1 MAGSAGKRLT
11 ISCLQWYRV
20 LCAAKDGELAL
31 QGQAGAEMI
40 ELLQV
45 VKGERPSYNVGQM
58 SLLEKINETADLR
71 RLPLEQLETVS
82 DEIRKYILET
92 MSRIGGH
99 TGASL
104 GAIELAVALH
114 YAFDTPRDRLVWD
127 VGHQAYA
134 HKILTGRRELLPT
147 IKQYGGISGFLRRDE
162 SEYDTFGAGHAS
174 TSLSAALGMAIAR
187 DRKGEDHHVVALIGD
202 ASLAGGMAMEAINQ
216 AGHLKTR
223 LIVVLNDNEMS
234 IAPAVGALTGYLNRI
249 RGAQGYH
256 RFKDEVEET
265 LLAIPS
271 LGERLHHAAKAMKDA
286 IAAAVLPGA
295 LVSELGFK
303 YIGYVDGHNPRA
315 LVAALREAKQVKD
328 GPVIVHALTTKGKG
342 YPQAEKDYYRW
353 HATGPFDLKTGKA
366 VKSAAKAPTY
376 TSVFGKTLCEL
387 MEKDPKIVALTAAM
401 PDGTGVCDA
410 LERFPDR
417 SFDVGIAE
425 QHCVT
430 FAAGMSCEGLKP
442 VCAIYSTFLQRA
454 FDQLVHDVC
463 IQNLNVKFC
472 LDRGGIAGGDGPTHH
487 GLLDIAYLRGVP
499 NIIVMAPK
507 DEGEMRDMMLTLV
520 EHEGPAAMRYPRG
533 NGVGASIDR
542 EPELLEIGK
551 GEILRDGGEI
561 AIVAYGSMVHP
572 SLQAAENLSRE
583 GIETTVVNARFVKP
597 LDAQLLLA
605 LARTKRLIVTVEEA
619 YLAGGFGSAVLELLE
634 ENGLQDKVRVVRMG
648 IPDRLVTHGDPKLLL
663 AKYGLD
669 TDGIFTRVRE
679 SIEVLDDRRAKPQ
692 KVGS

>member
-1 MAGSAGKRLT
+1 M
-11 ISCLQWYRV
+11 
-20 LCAAKDGELAL
+20 
-31 QGQAGAEMI
+31 
-40 ELLQV
+40 
-45 VKGERPSYNVGQM
+45 N
-58 SLLEKINETADLR
+58 LLEKINSPTDLR
-71 RLPLEQLETVS
+71 RLPPESLRTVA
-82 DEIRKYILET
+82 DEIRQLILET

-134 HKILTGRRELLPT
+134 HKILTGRRVLLPT

-216 AGHLKTR
+216 AGHLKSR

-249 RGAQGYH
+249 KGAHNYH

-271 LGERLHHAAKAMKDA
+271 VGERLHHAAKTVKDA

-315 LVAALREAKQVKD
+315 LVAALNEAKQIVD

-353 HATGPFDLKTGKA
+353 HATGPFDLKSGQALKA
-366 VKSAAKAPTY
+366 KAGAPTY
-376 TSVFGKTLCEL
+376 TAVFGNTLADL
-387 MEKDPKIVALTAAM
+387 MEKDEKIIALTAAM
-401 PDGTGVCDA
+401 PDGTGVCTP

-430 FAAGMSCEGLKP
+430 FAAGMSCEGLIP
-442 VCAIYSTFLQRA
+442 VCAIYSTFLQRG

-463 IQNLNVKFC
+463 IQDLNVKFC
-472 LDRGGIAGGDGPTHH
+472 LDRGGLAGGDGPTHH

-499 NIIVMAPK
+499 NLVVMAPK
-507 DEGEMRDMMLTLV
+507 DEGEMRDMMLTMV
-520 EHEGPAAMRYPRG
+520 EHVGPAAMRYPRG
-533 NGVGASIDR
+533 NGVGVDISRVPQA
-542 EPELLEIGK
+542 LEIGK

-572 SLQAAENLSRE
+572 SLQAAEHLAKDK
-583 GIETTVVNARFVKP
+583 IEATVVNARFVKP

-605 LARTKRLIVTVEEA
+605 LAQTKRLIVTVEEA
-619 YLAGGFGSAVLELLE
+619 YLAGGFGSAIMELLE

-648 IPDRLVTHGDPKLLL
+648 IPDRLVTHGDAKLLL

-669 TDGIFTRVRE
+669 ADGIYNRVKE
-679 SIEVLDDRRAKPQ
+679 SIDVLDDRRAKPQ
-692 KVGS
+692 KVSR

>member
-1 MAGSAGKRLT
+1 
-11 ISCLQWYRV
+11 
-20 LCAAKDGELAL
+20 
-31 QGQAGAEMI
+31 
-40 ELLQV
+40 
-45 VKGERPSYNVGQM
+45 M
-58 SLLEKINETADLR
+58 SLLEKINATADLR
-71 RLPLEQLETVS
+71 RLPLEQLETVA
-82 DEIRKYILET
+82 DEIRQYILET

-134 HKILTGRRELLPT
+134 HKILTGRRDLLPT

-187 DRKGEDHHVVALIGD
+187 DRKGVDHHVVALIGD

-216 AGHLKTR
+216 AGHLRTR
-223 LIVVLNDNEMS
+223 LIVLLNDNEMS
-234 IAPAVGALTGYLNRI
+234 IAPAVGALTGYLNRL

-265 LLAIPS
+265 LLAIPT
-271 LGERLHHAAKAMKDA
+271 LGGRLHHAAKTMKDA

-353 HATGPFDLKTGKA
+353 HATGPFDLKTGKV
-366 VKSAAKAPTY
+366 VKARAKTPTY

-387 MEKDPKIVALTAAM
+387 MEKDSKIVALTAAM
-401 PDGTGVCDA
+401 PDGTGVCEA
-410 LERFPDR
+410 LEKFPDR

-442 VCAIYSTFLQRA
+442 VCAIYSTFLQRG
-454 FDQLVHDVC
+454 FDQVVHDVC

-472 LDRGGIAGGDGPTHH
+472 LDRAGIAGGDGPTHH

-499 NIIVMAPK
+499 NIVVMAPK

-542 EPELLEIGK
+542 EPQLLEIGK

-572 SLQAAENLSRE
+572 ALQAANNLFRE

-634 ENGLQDKVRVVRMG
+634 ENGLQDRVRVVRMG
-648 IPDRLVTHGDPKLLL
+648 FPDRLVTHGDAKLLL

-669 TDGIFTRVRE
+669 SDGIFTRVRE

-692 KVGS
+692 KVRS

>member
-1 MAGSAGKRLT
+1 MR
-11 ISCLQWYRV
+11 
-20 LCAAKDGELAL
+20 E
-31 QGQAGAEMI
+31 
-40 ELLQV
+40 
-45 VKGERPSYNVGQM
+45 M
-58 SLLEKINETADLR
+58 SLLENINSSADLR
-71 RLPLEQLETVS
+71 RLSIDQLPDVAA
-82 DEIRKYILET
+82 EIRQYILET

-114 YAFDTPRDRLVWD
+114 YAFDTPQDRLVWD

-134 HKILTGRRELLPT
+134 HKILTGRRDALPT

-187 DRKGEDHHVVALIGD
+187 DKKGENHHVVALIGD

-256 RFKDEVEET
+256 RFKGEVEET
-265 LLAIPS
+265 LLSIPS
-271 LGERLHHAAKAMKDA
+271 LGERLHHAAKTVKDA

-303 YIGYVDGHNPRA
+303 YIGYVDGHNTRS
-315 LVAALREAKQVKD
+315 LVAALREAKQIKD

-342 YPQAEKDYYRW
+342 HPQAEKDYYRW
-353 HATGPFDLKTGKA
+353 HATGPFDLQTGKA
-366 VKSAAKAPTY
+366 IKSAAKAPTY
-376 TSVFGKTLCEL
+376 TAVFGNTLCQL
-387 MEKDPKIVALTAAM
+387 MEKDPKVVALTAAM
-401 PDGTGVCDA
+401 PDGTGICEA

-417 SFDVGIAE
+417 AFDVGIAE

-442 VCAIYSTFLQRA
+442 VCAIYSTFLQRG

-487 GLLDIAYLRGVP
+487 GLLDIAYLRSVP

-507 DEGEMRDMMLTLV
+507 DEGEMRDMMLTML
-520 EHEGPAAMRYPRG
+520 EHNGPAAIRYPRG
-533 NGVGASIDR
+533 NGVGADIERD
-542 EPELLEIGK
+542 PQLIEIGK

-572 SLQAAENLSRE
+572 SLQAADNLAKD
-583 GIETTVVNARFVKP
+583 GIEATVVNSRFVKP
-597 LDAQLLLA
+597 LDASLLLA
-605 LARTKRLIVTVEEA
+605 LARTKRLLVTVEEA

-669 TDGIFTRVRE
+669 ADGIYTRVRE

-692 KVGS
+692 KVS

>member
-1 MAGSAGKRLT
+1 
-11 ISCLQWYRV
+11 
-20 LCAAKDGELAL
+20 
-31 QGQAGAEMI
+31 
-40 ELLQV
+40 
-45 VKGERPSYNVGQM
+45 M
-58 SLLEKINETADLR
+58 SLLEKINSPADLR
-71 RLPLEQLETVS
+71 RLRLDDLQDVAE
-82 DEIRKYILET
+82 EIRQYILET
-92 MSRIGGH
+92 MSRVGGH

-114 YAFDTPRDRLVWD
+114 YAFDTPHDRLVWD

-134 HKILTGRRELLPT
+134 HKVLTGRRDLLPS

-187 DRKGEDHHVVALIGD
+187 DRKGDDHHVVALIGD

-249 RGAQGYH
+249 REAHGYH
-256 RFKDEVEET
+256 RFKDEVEEK
-265 LLAIPS
+265 LLSIPS
-271 LGERLHHAAKAMKDA
+271 VGSRLHHAAKTMKDA

-295 LVSELGFK
+295 LVNELGFK
-303 YIGYVDGHNPRA
+303 YIGYVDGHNVRA
-315 LVAALREAKQVKD
+315 LVKALREAQQIKD

-342 YPQAEKDYYRW
+342 HPAAENDYYKW
-353 HATGPFDLKTGKA
+353 HATGPFDLKTGTPI
-366 VKSAAKAPTY
+366 KSTAKAPTY
-376 TSVFGKTLCEL
+376 TKVFGDSLCEL
-387 MEKDPKIVALTAAM
+387 MEKNEKIVALTAAM
-401 PDGTGVCDA
+401 PDGTGVCEA

-454 FDQLVHDVC
+454 FDQVVHDVC
-463 IQNLNVKFC
+463 IQDLNVKFC
-472 LDRGGIAGGDGPTHH
+472 LDRGGIAGGDGPTNH

-499 NIIVMAPK
+499 NIILMAPK
-507 DEGEMRDMMLTLV
+507 DEGEMRDMLFTMV
-520 EHEGPAAMRYPRG
+520 EHVGPAAMRYPRG
-533 NGVGASIDR
+533 NGIGVALNRD
-542 EPELLEIGK
+542 PERLEIGK
-551 GEILRDGGEI
+551 AELLRDGGEI

-572 SLQAAENLSRE
+572 SLEAATHLAKD

-597 LDAQLLLA
+597 LDAELLLA
-605 LARTKRLIVTVEEA
+605 LARTRRLIVTVEEA
-619 YLAGGFGSAVLELLE
+619 YVAGGFGSAVLELLE
-634 ENGLQDKVRVVRMG
+634 ENGLQDKLRLVRMG
-648 IPDRLVTHGDPKLLL
+648 IPDRIITHGDAKLLL

-669 TDGIFTRVRE
+669 ADGIYTRVKE
-679 SIEVLDDRRAKPQ
+679 SIEVLEDRRARHRR
-692 KVGS
+692 VTA

>member
-1 MAGSAGKRLT
+1 
-11 ISCLQWYRV
+11 
-20 LCAAKDGELAL
+20 
-31 QGQAGAEMI
+31 
-40 ELLQV
+40 
-45 VKGERPSYNVGQM
+45 M
-58 SLLEKINETADLR
+58 SLLESINTPADLR
-71 RLPLEQLETVS
+71 ALEPAQLTTVA
-82 DEIRKYILET
+82 DEIRTYILET
-92 MSRIGGH
+92 MSRVGGH

-104 GAIELAVALH
+104 GAVELAVALH

-216 AGHLKTR
+216 AGHLKSR

-249 RGAQGYH
+249 RGAHGYH

-265 LLAIPS
+265 LLSIPS
-271 LGERLHHAAKAMKDA
+271 VGERLHHAAKAMKDV

-315 LVAALREAKQVKD
+315 LVAALREAQQIKD

-342 YPQAEKDYYRW
+342 FPQAETDYYRW
-353 HATGPFDLKTGKA
+353 HATGPFDLQTGKPIKSA
-366 VKSAAKAPTY
+366 VKAPPSY
-376 TSVFGKTLCEL
+376 TKVFGDTLAEL
-387 MEKDPKIVALTAAM
+387 MEKDSRIVALTAAM
-401 PDGTGVCDA
+401 PDGTGVCTA
-410 LERFPDR
+410 LEKFPER

-430 FAAGMSCEGLKP
+430 FAAGMSCEGLTP
-442 VCAIYSTFLQRA
+442 VCAIYSTFLQRG
-454 FDQLVHDVC
+454 FDQLIHDVC
-463 IQNLNVKFC
+463 IQDLNVKFC
-472 LDRGGIAGGDGPTHH
+472 LDRGGIAGGDGQTHH
-487 GLLDIAYLRGVP
+487 GLLDIAYLRAVP
-499 NIIVMAPK
+499 NIVVMAPK
-507 DEGEMRDMMLTLV
+507 DEGEMRDMLFTMV
-520 EHEGPAAMRYPRG
+520 EHKGPAAMRYPRG
-533 NGVGASIDR
+533 NGIGAVIDR
-542 EPELLEIGK
+542 EPQLLEIGK

-561 AIVAYGSMVHP
+561 AIIAYGSMVHP
-572 SLQAAENLSRE
+572 AFVAAENLAKE
-583 GIETTVVNARFVKP
+583 GIEATVVNARFVKP
-597 LDAQLLLA
+597 LDAPLLLA
-605 LARTKRLIVTVEEA
+605 LARTKRLIVTAEEA

-648 IPDRLVTHGDPKLLL
+648 IPDRLITHGDPKLLL

-669 TDGIFTRVRE
+669 SDGIYNRVKE
-679 SIEVLDDRRAKPQ
+679 SIEVLDERRTKPQ
-692 KVGS
+692 RVIS

>member
-1 MAGSAGKRLT
+1 MT
-11 ISCLQWYRV
+11 
-20 LCAAKDGELAL
+20 
-31 QGQAGAEMI
+31 
-40 ELLQV
+40 
-45 VKGERPSYNVGQM
+45 
-58 SLLEKINETADLR
+58 LLESINSPADLR
-71 RLPLEQLETVS
+71 RLAVEDLETVS
-82 DEIRKYILET
+82 DEIRQYILET

-134 HKILTGRRELLPT
+134 HKILTGRRAALPT

-162 SEYDTFGAGHAS
+162 SEYDVFGAGHAS

-216 AGHLKTR
+216 AGHLKSR

-249 RGAQGYH
+249 RGAHGYH
-256 RFKDEVEET
+256 RVKDEVEET
-265 LLAIPS
+265 LRAIPS
-271 LGERLHHAAKAMKDA
+271 VGERLHHAAKTVKDA

-295 LVSELGFK
+295 LVNELGFK

-315 LVAALREAKQVKD
+315 LVAAFREAQQVQD

-342 YPQAEKDYYRW
+342 YPEAEKDYYRW
-353 HATGPFDLKTGKA
+353 HATGPFDLESGQAIKSKA
-366 VKSAAKAPTY
+366 SAPTY
-376 TSVFGKTLCEL
+376 TTVFGDTLAEL
-387 MEKDPKIVALTAAM
+387 MARDEKIIALTAAM
-401 PDGTGVCDA
+401 PDGTGVCTP
-410 LERFPDR
+410 LEKFPER

-430 FAAGMSCEGLKP
+430 FAAGLSCEGLKP
-442 VCAIYSTFLQRA
+442 VCAIYSTFLQRG

-463 IQNLNVKFC
+463 IQDLNVKFC
-472 LDRGGIAGGDGPTHH
+472 LDRGGVAGGDGPTHH
-487 GLLDIAYLRGVP
+487 GLLDIAYLRGIP
-499 NIIVMAPK
+499 NIVLMAPK
-507 DEGEMRDMMLTLV
+507 DEGEMRDMLYTML
-520 EHEGPAAMRYPRG
+520 EHVGPAAMRYPRG
-533 NGVGASIDR
+533 SGVGVPIDTD
-542 EPELLEIGK
+542 PKLLDIGK
-551 GEILRDGGEI
+551 GEILRDGGEV
-561 AIVAYGSMVHP
+561 AILAYGSMVHP
-572 SLQAAENLSRE
+572 SLQAAEHLAKE
-583 GIETTVVNARFVKP
+583 KIEATVVNARFVKP

-605 LARTKRLIVTVEEA
+605 LAQTKRLIVTVEEA

-648 IPDRLVTHGDPKLLL
+648 IPDRLVSHGDPKLLL

-669 TDGIFTRVRE
+669 ADGIYTRVKQ
-679 SIEVLDDRRAKPQ
+679 SIDVLDDRRAKPQ
-692 KVGS
+692 KLSR